1 MTLYFAKKNEYS
13 SSTLVKHFL
22 TNMKSNNT
30 ETENKFTT
38 VKTGYARMAL
48 VLLALNFCLTGYVIV
63 NMNKVT
69 TDLIEN
75 QASNTKSEVTE

>member
-1 MTLYFAKKNEYS
+1 
-13 SSTLVKHFL
+13 
-22 TNMKSNNT
+22 MKSNNT
-30 ETENKFTT
+30 ETDNKFTT

-63 NMNKVT
+63 NMNKIT

-75 QASNTKSEVTE
+75 QPSNTSEVSK

>member
-1 MTLYFAKKNEYS
+1 MAANKNEYS
-13 SSTLVKHFL
+13 FRPLVKHFL
-22 TNMKSNNT
+22 TDMKSNNT
-30 ETENKFTT
+30 ETDNKFTT

-63 NMNKVT
+63 NMNKIT

-75 QASNTKSEVTE
+75 QSSNTSGVSK

>member
-1 MTLYFAKKNEYS
+1 
-13 SSTLVKHFL
+13 
-22 TNMKSNNT
+22 MKSNNT

-38 VKTGYARMAL
+38 VKTVYARMAL

-75 QASNTKSEVTE
+75 QPPSNTTEVAQ